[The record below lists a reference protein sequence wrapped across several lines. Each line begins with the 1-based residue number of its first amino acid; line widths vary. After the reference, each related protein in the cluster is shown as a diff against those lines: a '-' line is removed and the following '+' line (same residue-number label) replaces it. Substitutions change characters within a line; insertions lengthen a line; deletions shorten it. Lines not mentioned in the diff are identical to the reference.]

1 MGSLAGGTRLRELEV
16 HARVSTYE
24 GDVDALVAGFARQT
38 DLVRRL
44 DGFVRAYLLVD
55 RAADRAIVVAL
66 WESEGALAASAE
78 RAAHLRQEASEAA
91 GGAVGSVESYE
102 VALEVAG

>member
-1 MGSLAGGTRLRELEV
+1 M
-16 HARVSTYE
+16 HARVSMYE
-24 GDVDALVAGFARQT
+24 GDVDAFVGGFERQT

-44 DGFVRAYLLVD
+44 DGFVGAYLLVD
-55 RAADRAIVVAL
+55 RDAGRAIVVAL
-66 WESEGALAASAE
+66 WESEEALAASAE

-102 VALEVAG
+102 VAVEVEAGR

>member
-1 MGSLAGGTRLRELEV
+1 VVQAVWERLQV

-24 GDVDALVAGFARQT
+24 GDVDAFVGGFERQS

-44 DGFVRAYLLVD
+44 DGFAGAYLLVD
-55 RAADRAIVVAL
+55 RDAARAVVVAL
-66 WESEGALAASAE
+66 WESEEALAASAE

-91 GGAVGSVESYE
+91 GGTVVSVDSYE
-102 VALEVAG
+102 VALEVPAGS

>member
-1 MGSLAGGTRLRELEV
+1 V

-24 GDVDALVAGFARQT
+24 GDVDAFVGGFERQT
-38 DLVRRL
+38 ELVRLL

-55 RAADRAIVVAL
+55 RDAGRAIVVAL
-66 WESEGALAASAE
+66 WESEEALDASAE
-78 RAAHLRQEASEAA
+78 RAAHLRREASEAA

-102 VALEVAG
+102 VALEVAAHG

>member
-1 MGSLAGGTRLRELEV
+1 M
-16 HARVSTYE
+16 HARVSMYE
-24 GDVDALVAGFARQT
+24 GDVDAFVDGFERQT

-55 RAADRAIVVAL
+55 RDADKAIVVAL
-66 WESEGALAASAE
+66 WESEEALAASAE

-91 GGAVGSVESYE
+91 GGAVRSVESYRI
-102 VALEVAG
+102 ALEVAAERRA

>member
-1 MGSLAGGTRLRELEV
+1 M
-16 HARVSTYE
+16 HARVSMYE
-24 GDVDALVAGFARQT
+24 GDVDAFVGGFERQT

-55 RAADRAIVVAL
+55 RDAGRAIVVAL
-66 WESEGALAASAE
+66 WESEEALAGSAE

-91 GGAVGSVESYE
+91 GGSIGSVASYE
-102 VALEVAG
+102 VALDVAAGG